1 MKRIIEIFR
10 ILFSRA
16 FWRDFAD
23 LDMRE
28 ESRML
33 HEDMNELQSF

>member
-16 FWRDFAD
+16 FWRDFTD
-23 LDMRE
+23 LDMQE
-28 ESRML
+28 ESRMM
-33 HEDMNELQSF
+33 HDAD